1 MKTIPLTQGKVAI
14 VDDRD
19 YRWLSQYKWHAQK
32 SGKRPGLYYAVR
44 NATINKRRK
53 TIQMHREIMNPA
65 KGLEIDH
72 RNNNALDN
80 RRLNMRTCTR
90 AQNMA
95 NSRAQKGKSS
105 AFKGVSFHKEYRK
118 WRGRITHL
126 GKDLHLGFFRNQV
139 RAAKAYDDKA
149 KELFGEFAHPNFP
162 HQIRR
167 RNIYRWLMATN
178 GRLFSMT
185 LVKSSTG
192 IEKKIFARVGLKT
205 RQKGKDLRY
214 NMSDKK
220 FIVVYDIKE
229 RTYKCILI
237 ENIEAVC
244 CRGKRYR
251 VD

>member
-1 MKTIPLTQGKVAI
+1 MKIIPLTQGKVAI